1 MRRTRVALGF
11 VVAAAAIAVPP
22 AQGADRGHDPLRFF
36 EGKTESVSTVKV
48 LMKKSYE
55 TRAIG
60 TGRIK
65 SDGSLDLV
73 QRVERD
79 GHPTTIRRWAIRQTG
94 PGRYSG
100 TMSEAVGPV
109 SIEEMKGA
117 YRFRFKM
124 KGNLAV
130 EQWLTP
136 QDGWRSAKNDL
147 TVRRF
152 GIKVGSSHGV
162 IRKIS

>member
-1 MRRTRVALGF
+1 MRMLRCAMIAIPLWAMSLEAG
-11 VVAAAAIAVPP
+11 AA
-22 AQGADRGHDPLRFF
+22 DSEKHDPLRFF

-48 LMKKSYE
+48 IFRKSYR
-55 TRAIG
+55 TRALG
-60 TGRIK
+60 TGQIENGR
-65 SDGSLDLV
+65 LELV

-79 GHPTTIRRWAIRQTG
+79 GHPTKIRRWSIHQVG
-94 PGRYSG
+94 PGHYSG

-109 SIEEMKGA
+109 DIQEVDGR

-124 KGNLAV
+124 DGHLSV

-136 QDGWRSAKNDL
+136 QNGWRSAANDV
-147 TVRRF
+147 TVRRL
-152 GIKVGSSHGV
+152 GIKVGSSEGT